1 MSDMRELRTLW
12 GVDISRVRR
21 VLLSD
26 NVWYNVT
33 KEYCDCSSFIVY
45 GHFGEK
51 PQYFELRTWAYKDDN
66 EGVTGHGICING
78 LVNQI
83 KLLDTEW
90 S

>member
-1 MSDMRELRTLW
+1 MSDMRELETLW
-12 GVDISRVRR
+12 GVSINRVRR

-26 NVWYNVT
+26 NVWYDVT
-33 KEYCDCSSFIVY
+33 KEHCDCSSFIIY

-51 PQYFELRTWAYKDDN
+51 PQYFELRTWKDGN
-66 EGVTGHGICING
+66 EGWGVCING